1 MKRRELTRRTVL
13 KGLLGGA
20 VATLALP
27 PLECLLGTSGKAWA
41 DGTGLPV
48 RFGLFFWGNGVLP
61 KRWIPE
67 GNGPEWEVSE
77 QLAPLAALGVKD
89 QVTVLTGMNMLL
101 ENINPHWSGAAGWL
115 TGKPLLDVDDETT
128 FAGPTIDQM
137 VAQAIGGST
146 RFRSLEVGV
155 EARLGQSFSAAN
167 TRNPIEK
174 SPHGLYQRVFGV
186 GFTKPGE
193 EAVVDVRVGLRRSVL
208 DAVLGQANRL
218 KADLGVNDALRL
230 QQHMESVR
238 ELELRLARMQ
248 ENPPALEACVVPA
261 PPEGVFVD
269 EDAQI
274 HLVDT
279 NRAMSD
285 LLALTLACD
294 QTRVFSNWFSD
305 PVSNV
310 QFPGSPAGY
319 HQLTHEDPGEQEEV
333 HIGAVQIVEQYA
345 YLVHA
350 LKSVPEGDGTLLD
363 RCAVLGTSDV
373 SRGLNHGAENIPV
386 LIAGTAGG
394 RLRAGIHHASPTGAN
409 IHRVMLTLLRAMGI
423 PQASVSQDE
432 AFTTEGV
439 SGIEV

>member
-1 MKRRELTRRTVL
+1 MKRRELTRRTML

-20 VATLALP
+20 VATVALP
-27 PLECLLGTSGKAWA
+27 PLECLLGTGGRAWA

-67 GNGPEWEVSE
+67 GAGPDWEVSE
-77 QLAPLAALGVKD
+77 QLTPLMAAGVKD

-101 ENINPHWSGAAGWL
+101 PNINPHWSGAAGWL
-115 TGKPLLDVDDETT
+115 TGKPLIDADDHDT

-137 VAQAIGGST
+137 VAQAIGGTT

-155 EARLGQSFSAAN
+155 EAKRGQSFSAAN

-174 SPHGLYQRVFGV
+174 SPHGLYERVFGV

-193 EAVVDVRVGLRRSVL
+193 EAVVDPRVGLRRSVL
-208 DAVLGQANRL
+208 DAVLGQAKRL
-218 KADLGVNDALRL
+218 KADLGANDALRL
-230 QQHMESVR
+230 EQHMASVR

-248 ENPPALEACVVPA
+248 ESPPQLEACVVP
-261 PPEGVFVD
+261 PPPDGVYVD
-269 EDAQI
+269 ADAQLQI
-274 HLVDT
+274 SAT
-279 NRAMSD
+279 NRAMCD
-285 LLALTLACD
+285 LIALTLACD

-333 HIGAVQIVEQYA
+333 HRAAVQIVAEYA
-345 YLVHA
+345 YLVKA
-350 LKSVPEGDGTLLD
+350 LRDVPEGDGTLLD

-386 LIAGTAGG
+386 LIAGSAGG
-394 RLRAGIHHASPTGAN
+394 RLRTGIHHASPTGAN

-423 PQASVSQDE
+423 PQASVSEDE

-439 SGIEV
+439 PGIEV